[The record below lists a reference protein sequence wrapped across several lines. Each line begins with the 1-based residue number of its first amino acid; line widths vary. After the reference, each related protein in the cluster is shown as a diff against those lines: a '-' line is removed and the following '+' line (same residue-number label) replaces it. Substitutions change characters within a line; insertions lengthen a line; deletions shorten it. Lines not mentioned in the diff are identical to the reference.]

1 MKAVDYGGY
10 LKISS
15 KDVERKAARTVVKIF
30 ELPNQ
35 FLKRERDN
43 LFMFHNLNM
52 SNEVF
57 VFFCKL

>member
-1 MKAVDYGGY
+1 MKAVDYGGH

-35 FLKRERDN
+35 FLKREREN
-43 LFMFHNLNM
+43 
-52 SNEVF
+52 SVYRQF
-57 VFFCKL
+57 VYVS